1 MNSFEKIALAAL
13 GAAVGYAAFQWG
25 GVLQSDQYQ
34 YLMVLG
40 LIAIIVSL
48 GRADGRFRAQRL
60 PSVVGG
66 VGLGGFRNRGDAG
79 VLRGEDG
86 GAKGREVRGPG
97 GTDFALACAGAL
109 AAILVHSFADFNF
122 YIPANAM
129 LLAWIAGMTA
139 GLRFQGSRMSDWERP
154 AYPQVITVE
163 VFEIASRR

>member
-1 MNSFEKIALAAL
+1 MLTDDFAHNDYLQLLAEL
-13 GAAVGYAAFQWG
+13 GWVGFAIGATLAF
-25 GVLQSDQYQ
+25 
-34 YLMVLG
+34 
-40 LIAIIVSL
+40 
-48 GRADGRFRAQRL
+48 
-60 PSVVGG
+60 SVVRMA
-66 VGLGGFRNRGDAG
+66 VQRA
-79 VLRGEDG
+79 
-86 GAKGREVRGPG
+86 VRSADPEARY
-97 GTDFALACAGAL
+97 FALACAGAL